1 MAKKWTPPAPIR
13 RTAEQLE
20 QLEQGIKA
28 AYTDRSQDTLIK
40 WIGKDQIC
48 WSYDTIMIKQTARS
62 QWQTIAV
69 WRPESND
76 FWWTDGVEIAA

>member
-1 MAKKWTPPAPIR
+1 MAKKWNPPAPIR
-13 RTAEQLE
+13 RTEEQLE
-20 QLEQGIKA
+20 QLEQAIKA
-28 AYTDRSQDTLIK
+28 AYPDRSKDTLIR

-48 WSYDTIMIKQTARS
+48 WNADTIMIKKTARS

-69 WRPESND
+69 WRPENNE